1 MRRAAAVCAVLILLF
16 SLLSGCA
23 EPDFVEEVVLTPE
36 PTALEEVQRLVELTI
51 GEVPEDTPGSFPRK
65 LQILCNLLRN
75 LEKEGRSGKMLTE
88 PDKRF
93 LPIVTICEEN
103 VEYVREE
110 ALVVEMDNGDLICY
124 LDCVRETEELR
135 EAAQKEA
142 EAREMDWEFVL
153 SHDYEIGDRVHYLII
168 AEDTEIYSG
177 YLDRRVIYDPSA
189 PN

>member
-1 MRRAAAVCAVLILLF
+1 
-16 SLLSGCA
+16 
-23 EPDFVEEVVLTPE
+23 
-36 PTALEEVQRLVELTI
+36 
-51 GEVPEDTPGSFPRK
+51 
-65 LQILCNLLRN
+65 
-75 LEKEGRSGKMLTE
+75 MLTE

-177 YLDRRVIYDPSA
+177 YLDRRVNYDPSA